1 MKLWGYYAFHTFIN
15 AIKKMFRSTVIVVI
29 AVSLGIGLIFGV
41 SIGIIGSVIE
51 DNINDSTEMSSE
63 SEEYDTEEGFFDED
77 GNFYYHEESYLDENG
92 EVIFYDEIDVSLTD
106 EEEGQIKLAVESGAT
121 LLVLFLLLFGAYS
134 GTKKGSDIFMMPDV
148 NFLISAV
155 PFKLYASDDTN
166 DPLYGSWV
174 FNESAVVPTVGGV
187 SREEYTMLNF
197 KGSIS
202 DYGYV
207 IDFDVNFGGTLY
219 HASFGKLDAVQTWEA
234 SFTATATVVMN
245 PGENSMVQ
253 EDEFT
258 ISFAQANLSKQV
270 VDITLAGLKFVEQMP
285 EITMEFKNVPFS
297 YSEDGAQR
305 LFNVAT
311 ITPTVG
317 GEAVA
322 EYTISDF
329 TGSVSK
335 SSVMLDCDIAM
346 MNAHVSV
353 AGSTK
358 K

>member
-1 MKLWGYYAFHTFIN
+1 MKKILSIAAAILMVACTAETQTNTWTKSIEGNMVTVNTLTSSEYVDN
-15 AIKKMFRSTVIVVI
+15 AIVTVEMADITKPYFDLKI
-29 AVSLGIGLIFGV
+29 EGV
-41 SIGIIGSVIE
+41 KFVP
-51 DNINDSTEMSSE
+51 
-63 SEEYDTEEGFFDED
+63 
-77 GNFYYHEESYLDENG
+77 
-92 EVIFYDEIDVSLTD
+92 
-106 EEEGQIKLAVESGAT
+106 
-121 LLVLFLLLFGAYS
+121 
-134 GTKKGSDIFMMPDV
+134 MMPDV

>member
-1 MKLWGYYAFHTFIN
+1 MKKILSIAAAILMVACTAETQTNTWSKSIEGNMVTVNTLTSSEYVDN
-15 AIKKMFRSTVIVVI
+15 AIVTVEMADITKPYFDLKI
-29 AVSLGIGLIFGV
+29 EGIKFV
-41 SIGIIGSVIE
+41 P
-51 DNINDSTEMSSE
+51 
-63 SEEYDTEEGFFDED
+63 
-77 GNFYYHEESYLDENG
+77 
-92 EVIFYDEIDVSLTD
+92 
-106 EEEGQIKLAVESGAT
+106 
-121 LLVLFLLLFGAYS
+121 
-134 GTKKGSDIFMMPDV
+134 MMPDV

-322 EYTISDF
+322 EYTISNF

>member
-1 MKLWGYYAFHTFIN
+1 MKKILSIAAAILMVACTAETQTNTWSKSIEGNMVTVNTLTGSEYVDN
-15 AIKKMFRSTVIVVI
+15 AIVTVEMADITKPYFDLKI
-29 AVSLGIGLIFGV
+29 EGIKFV
-41 SIGIIGSVIE
+41 P
-51 DNINDSTEMSSE
+51 
-63 SEEYDTEEGFFDED
+63 
-77 GNFYYHEESYLDENG
+77 
-92 EVIFYDEIDVSLTD
+92 
-106 EEEGQIKLAVESGAT
+106 
-121 LLVLFLLLFGAYS
+121 
-134 GTKKGSDIFMMPDV
+134 MMPDV

-335 SSVMLDCDIAM
+335 SSVMLDCDIAI

>member
-1 MKLWGYYAFHTFIN
+1 MKKILSIAAAILMVACTAETQTNTWSKSIEGNMVTVNTLTSSEYVDN
-15 AIKKMFRSTVIVVI
+15 AIVTVEMADITKPYFDLKI
-29 AVSLGIGLIFGV
+29 EGV
-41 SIGIIGSVIE
+41 KFVP
-51 DNINDSTEMSSE
+51 
-63 SEEYDTEEGFFDED
+63 
-77 GNFYYHEESYLDENG
+77 
-92 EVIFYDEIDVSLTD
+92 
-106 EEEGQIKLAVESGAT
+106 
-121 LLVLFLLLFGAYS
+121 
-134 GTKKGSDIFMMPDV
+134 MMPDV

-207 IDFDVNFGGTLY
+207 VDFDVNFGGTLY

-322 EYTISDF
+322 EYTISNF

>member
-1 MKLWGYYAFHTFIN
+1 MKKILSIAAAILMVACTAETQTNTWTKSIGGNMVTVNTLTGSEYVDN
-15 AIKKMFRSTVIVVI
+15 AIVTVEMADITKPYFDLKI
-29 AVSLGIGLIFGV
+29 EGIKFV
-41 SIGIIGSVIE
+41 P
-51 DNINDSTEMSSE
+51 
-63 SEEYDTEEGFFDED
+63 
-77 GNFYYHEESYLDENG
+77 
-92 EVIFYDEIDVSLTD
+92 
-106 EEEGQIKLAVESGAT
+106 
-121 LLVLFLLLFGAYS
+121 
-134 GTKKGSDIFMMPDV
+134 MMPDV

-322 EYTISDF
+322 EYTISAF

>member
-1 MKLWGYYAFHTFIN
+1 MKKILSIAAAILMVACTAETQTNTWSKSIEGNMVTVNTLTGSEYVDN
-15 AIKKMFRSTVIVVI
+15 AIVTVEMADITKPYFDLKI
-29 AVSLGIGLIFGV
+29 EGV
-41 SIGIIGSVIE
+41 KFVP
-51 DNINDSTEMSSE
+51 
-63 SEEYDTEEGFFDED
+63 
-77 GNFYYHEESYLDENG
+77 
-92 EVIFYDEIDVSLTD
+92 
-106 EEEGQIKLAVESGAT
+106 
-121 LLVLFLLLFGAYS
+121 
-134 GTKKGSDIFMMPDV
+134 MMPDV

-322 EYTISDF
+322 EYTISNF